1 MMKYDELIERLQND
15 RGLRR
20 AGKLTGHYVWATF
33 RFITLFCLSIIV
45 LFPLLYMISISL
57 RPSVDLNDPLVVW
70 IPTRITFQNIVDS
83 FHVMNYVESV
93 KNTFVISLVCS
104 VLSVVSCSL
113 AGYGLSRFNVPLKK
127 LWMALMLI
135 MIIVPPQNTLIAI
148 YLHYNEFDM
157 FGIGSLI
164 GLFTGKPWTVTL
176 IGSFWSL
183 YLPAMLGAGI
193 RSGLFVLIFSKFF
206 TNIPPELEDAA
217 SIDGC
222 GAYRTFVSVM
232 LPNAAASL
240 LTVFLFS
247 FIWYWQ
253 DYFFTSMFIPET
265 STLSLQLS
273 RLSASLA
280 QALNPVGSAGAL
292 DINEVTVRLQ
302 AGCLLAIAPLVIL
315 YAFLQRFFVGGIERT
330 GIVG

>member
-1 MMKYDELIERLQND
+1 MMYDMIERWKD
-15 RGLRR
+15 SRR
-20 AGKLTGHYVWATF
+20 IRRTTKKIAHFSWSAF

-45 LFPLLYMISISL
+45 LFPLLYMVSISL
-57 RPSVDLNDPLVVW
+57 RPAADLNDPLVVW
-70 IPTRITFQNIVDS
+70 IPTHATFQNILDT
-83 FHVMNYVESV
+83 FEVMNYFESI
-93 KNTFVISLVCS
+93 KNTFTISLLCS
-104 VLSVVSCSL
+104 IFSVVSCSL
-113 AGYGLSRFNVPLKK
+113 AGYALARFNLPLKK
-127 LWMALMLI
+127 LWTALVLL
-135 MIIVPPQNTLIAI
+135 MIIVPPQNTLISI
-148 YLHYNEFDM
+148 YLHYNKFDM

-164 GLFTGKPWTVTL
+164 GLFTGKPWTVSL
-176 IGSFWSL
+176 IGNYWSL

-193 RSGLFVLIFSKFF
+193 RAGLFVLIFSRFF

-232 LPNAAASL
+232 LPNAVSSL

-253 DYFFTSMFIPET
+253 DFFFTSMFIPEIP
-265 STLSLQLS
+265 TLSLQLS
-273 RLSASLA
+273 RLSAALA
-280 QALNPVGSAGAL
+280 QALAPVGSAGAL

-315 YAFLQRFFVGGIERT
+315 YAFLQRFFTGGIERT

>member
-1 MMKYDELIERLQND
+1 MKYEDLMTCLQND
-15 RGLRR
+15 RRIHR
-20 AGKLTGHYVWATF
+20 VGKLTGHYVWAAF
-33 RFITLFCLSIIV
+33 RFVTLFCLSIIV

-57 RPSVDLNDPLVVW
+57 RPAADLNDPLVVW
-70 IPTRITFQNIVDS
+70 IPTRITFQNILDA
-83 FHVMNYVESV
+83 FGVMNYAESL

-104 VLSVVSCSL
+104 VLSVISCSL
-113 AGYGLSRFNVPLKK
+113 AGYGLSRFNLPLKK
-127 LWMALMLI
+127 LWMVLMLI

-164 GLFTGKPWTVTL
+164 GLFTGKPWTVSL
-176 IGSFWSL
+176 IGSYWSL

-193 RSGLFVLIFSKFF
+193 RSGLFVLIFNKFF

-232 LPNAAASL
+232 LPNSVVSL

-253 DYFFTSMFIPET
+253 DYFFTSMFVPAT

-315 YAFLQRFFVGGIERT
+315 YAFMQRFFIGGIERT